1 LGHARRTYTD
11 DVDMLGKFSRQAV
24 GLSCADQGEIGP
36 PLVMEHMEDSV
47 EQFFGNGHGHVYL
60 RQQETHFTRR

>member
-1 LGHARRTYTD
+1 
-11 DVDMLGKFSRQAV
+11 MLGKFSRQAV